1 MSFDPGNSFTINRA
15 PESCNYQIIKHSKS
29 LSSKHPPTIMAI
41 ALTNLEHL
49 MELAF
54 EEISYCE
61 YQRYLIPCGYVGHW
75 DYGNSF
81 ILRYT
86 KEEQAYLKNNYAL
99 HHEIYLYEQR
109 MLEEVD
115 TLRNL
120 YEDISDDIFVKEAM
134 EKSSLVFENNTR
146 KPNIGGEELFSDEAF
161 GETFDWIM

>member
-1 MSFDPGNSFTINRA
+1 MSFDPGSVFTINRV

-29 LSSKHPPTIMAI
+29 LSSKQPPAIMTI

-54 EEISYCE
+54 EEIAYCE
-61 YQRYLIPCGYVGHW
+61 YQRDRIPCGIVGHW
-75 DYGNSF
+75 DCDHF
-81 ILRYT
+81 EHRYT

-99 HHEIYLYEQR
+99 HHELYLYEQR

-120 YEDISDDIFVKEAM
+120 YENISDDIFVRESM
-134 EKSSLVFENNTR
+134 EKSSLVFENTR
-146 KPNIGGEELFSDEAF
+146 KPKVGGEDLFSDEAF
-161 GETFDWIM
+161 GESFDWIF